1 METMFTYD
9 GNTFFGSDGDHAKRV
24 MFYSFFF
31 SLLNILDEGKQGIK
45 FDISSSDFKLQ
56 S

>member
-1 METMFTYD
+1 M
-9 GNTFFGSDGDHAKRV
+9 
-24 MFYSFFF
+24 FF

-45 FDISSSDFKLQ
+45 FDISNSDFKFQ